1 MNRGVR
7 IIFDVTIGLGIAAA
21 TLSFLLI
28 PNHARPVWWLVL
40 GLVVAGAIGELATI
54 AGDDEEGEH
63 SFSFAT
69 TAHLSA
75 AMLLLPGW
83 AAPTAAL
90 GTIIGELMRKAR
102 PLSIVLNGS
111 LAMFATL
118 IASAVYHAIQ
128 GEAGLGPRTYLAVAV
143 MLVVFIPL
151 NLAPP
156 GLVTTIVS
164 RQTPRP
170 LAWLP
175 PADLLTYVM
184 EACLAAALV
193 LVVTDAP
200 SFLFFLV
207 PLLVAVF
214 LSVQRSRTLT
224 RETRHTLRALV
235 SVIDAKDPTTAA
247 HSERVGDLS
256 ARLAESLGFGGREVR
271 EMRWAGRLHDIGK
284 VGVEDQ
290 VLQKPGALDG
300 EEWEAMRRHPALGA
314 ELLEPLRLT
323 RDLAPV
329 IRYHHERADGRGYYL
344 VPPDKVPLQASIVA
358 ITDAFDAMTSD
369 RPYREALSFDDALGR
384 IEADAGTQFHPELAV
399 AFVAMMRGQRV
410 PQMTVDEEGW
420 RGLIKERLHEIRRTR
435 DGSLPPEGMAEA
447 PA

>member
-7 IIFDVTIGLGIAAA
+7 IIFDLTIGLGIAAA

-28 PNHARPVWWLVL
+28 PSHARPVWWLVV
-40 GLVVAGAIGELATI
+40 GLVVAGAIGEIATI

-90 GTIIGELMRKAR
+90 GTVIGEFVRKAR

-111 LAMFATL
+111 LAMFSTL

-128 GEAGLGPRTYLAVAV
+128 GNEGLGPRTYAAVAV

-164 RQTPRP
+164 RQTMRP

-200 SFLFFLV
+200 SFLFFLL

-256 ARLAESLGFGGREVR
+256 ARLAESLGFGGKEVR
-271 EMRWAGRLHDIGK
+271 GMRWAGRLHDIGK

-290 VLQKPGALDG
+290 VLQKPGALDDD
-300 EEWEAMRRHPALGA
+300 EWEAMRRHPALGA

-369 RPYREALSFDDALGR
+369 RPYRDALSFDDALGR
-384 IEADAGTQFHPELAV
+384 IEADAGTQFHAELAV

-410 PQMTVDEEGW
+410 PQMTVEEEGW
-420 RGLIKERLHEIRRTR
+420 RGLFKERLHEIRRTR
-435 DGSLPPEGMAEA
+435 DGSTHADGIAEA
-447 PA
+447 TA

>member
-1 MNRGVR
+1 MQRGVR

-21 TLSFLLI
+21 TLSLLLI
-28 PNHARPVWWLVL
+28 PTQGRPAWWLVA
-40 GLVVAGAIGELATI
+40 GLVLAGAVGEFATI
-54 AGDDEEGEH
+54 AGDDEEGEQ

-69 TAHLSA
+69 TAHLTA

-90 GTIIGELMRKAR
+90 GSVIGELLRRAR
-102 PLSIVLNGS
+102 PIMVALNGS
-111 LAMFATL
+111 LAMFCTL
-118 IASAVYHAIQ
+118 TASAVFHAVQ
-128 GEAGLGPRTYLAVAV
+128 GGAGLGPRTYLAVAL
-143 MLVVFIPL
+143 MLAVFIPL

-156 GLVTTIVS
+156 GLATTFVS

-184 EACLAAALV
+184 EACLAAALA
-193 LVVTDAP
+193 LVVTTAP
-200 SFLFFLV
+200 SFLFFLF
-207 PLLVAVF
+207 PLLIAVF
-214 LSVQRSRTLT
+214 LSLQRARLLT

-284 VGVEDQ
+284 VGVEDS
-290 VLQKPGALDG
+290 VLQKGVGLTDS
-300 EEWEAMRRHPALGA
+300 EWESMRRHPALGA

-323 RDLAPV
+323 RKLAPA
-329 IRYHHERADGRGYYL
+329 IRYHHERADGSGYYL
-344 VPPDKVPLQASIVA
+344 VPGGDVPLQASILA
-358 ITDAFDAMTSD
+358 IAVAFDAMTSN
-369 RPYREALSFDDALGR
+369 RPYRDALNFDDALGR
-384 IEADAGTQFHPELAV
+384 IEADAGAHFHPELAA

-410 PQMTVDEEGW
+410 PQITMDADGL
-420 RGLIKERLHEIRRTR
+420 RGALQERLHEIRRTR
-435 DGSLPPEGMAEA
+435 EGVPPDGIVEA
-447 PA
+447 TA